1 MWLNRQE
8 GSRKAS
14 IVEQSPQVGS
24 RTQEPQDSGRST
36 AEHPTAHSMTNTGSK
51 HYLRKQLNKALV
63 HANKA
68 LCLVLTSPLLWQPVH
83 FKEQNVGDWKT
94 ELKTEGTKSCQ
105 ISELARKSRRKVER
119 LSSKKVWRD
128 VTGIVKSGPECPKQ
142 WWRGLLLWLLGF
154 LFYGVGNGV
163 GEISTLTTQKIA
175 CSMKKFP
182 KNKHY
187 FALVYKV

>member
-36 AEHPTAHSMTNTGSK
+36 AEHPAAHSMTNTSSK
-51 HYLRKQLNKALV
+51 HYLRKQLYKALV

-68 LCLVLTSPLLWQPVH
+68 LCLALTSPLLWQPVH

-142 WWRGLLLWLLGF
+142 WWHGLFCDCLVFCSTGLGMGWGKS
-154 LFYGVGNGV
+154 LP
-163 GEISTLTTQKIA
+163 SPHRK
-175 CSMKKFP
+175 
-182 KNKHY
+182 
-187 FALVYKV
+187 